1 MTVTYAGF
9 LERFPEFSP
18 HPSGIVNG
26 AIESATADVS
36 DDIFGDQTDR
46 AVRFLAAH
54 IIAIQLAQMGIMIG
68 ATDGKVYGKGLDATL
83 YGQEFKRLSDS
94 ASNASMI
101 GFVV

>member
-1 MTVTYAGF
+1 MTVTYSGF

-54 IIAIQLAQMGIMIG
+54 IIAIQLAQMGVRIG
-68 ATDGKVYGKGLDATL
+68 ATDGKVYGKGLEATL
-83 YGQEFKRLSDS
+83 YGQEFKRLSET

-101 GFVV
+101 GFVI